1 MDVSNCPMLRKL
13 PLNATSAPKVE
24 EIQIVMYPPE
34 QGNELEWEDEDTK
47 NRFLPSINKV
57 SMRYC
62 PSAKWITQ

>member
-1 MDVSNCPMLRKL
+1 MD
-13 PLNATSAPKVE
+13 
-24 EIQIVMYPPE
+24 PPE

-47 NRFLPSINKV
+47 NRFLPSIKPV